1 MYWIAYGLSYALWA
15 VLHLTGEY
23 PPSLGFAVPLT
34 VETVLKSL
42 VWIGPMLIVFLKYGE
57 PLVPLRQT
65 FRKPFPWYPTLIGL
79 CLTVVLL
86 HTAHIFISGI
96 DTWGIFSPMWIWL
109 SLSAAVIEEIA
120 FRGLLFNG
128 QAASMG
134 VGKAAAL
141 NGVLFAFYHFPE
153 LILGQNL
160 SAAFGLRFWVIAVA
174 GWGFSL
180 AFAKWKHLGMTV
192 VIPFVWNMLCHWF
205 AVA

>member
-1 MYWIAYGLSYALWA
+1 MWA
-15 VLHLTGEY
+15 AWCLTGGFL
-23 PPSLGFAVPLT
+23 PPLGPAVSFT
-34 VETVLKSL
+34 VETVVRAF
-42 VWIGPMLIVFLKYGE
+42 VWIGPVLLVLLKRCE

-65 FRKPFPWYPTLIGL
+65 FRRPLPWYPTLIGL
-79 CLTVVLL
+79 CLTVALL

-134 VGKAAAL
+134 AGKAAAL
-141 NGVLFAFYHFPE
+141 NGLLFAAYHFPE
-153 LILGQNL
+153 FILGQNL
-160 SAAFGLRFWVIAVA
+160 SAVFGLRFWVIVAA
-174 GWGFSL
+174 GWGFSM

-192 VIPFVWNMLCHWF
+192 VIHFVWNMLCHWF
-205 AVA
+205 ALA